1 MEPDTWEYDS
11 ELSSIHEGL
20 QQFSSLEFEEDLKFR
35 PGFSR
40 PNSRQNMDI
49 NIRIIPSSRQNT
61 PPPLIRTITNIP
73 KFSRQPSF
81 LEENERREKS
91 YCYKLTRGIDSL
103 FENTTG
109 HLTNSQRLFILLY
122 TFYEIY
128 RTVISS
134 FLVVFVP
141 QKCANDMPCTIYQNI
156 IPQNDLEVAAIS
168 FNTLL
173 AFYFCGLFFLER
185 KREEFIKEHMAID
198 RAAPT
203 GKDYLVQLLCDM
215 PPEPRT
221 YILKINN
228 VYRFYA
234 QGMLAIVCA
243 NMCISSVVIYRN
255 YLNNNTAV
263 VFITNALF
271 MVNRI
276 YRALL
281 ITSSGEYNIYSA
293 YRSDNLIYNRDR
305 NGDEMYI
312 TPNLSH
318 I

>member
-1 MEPDTWEYDS
+1 MRLFLHYAQSQKTT
-11 ELSSIHEGL
+11 SSY
-20 QQFSSLEFEEDLKFR
+20 
-35 PGFSR
+35 
-40 PNSRQNMDI
+40 QNMSCLWI
-49 NIRIIPSSRQNT
+49 
-61 PPPLIRTITNIP
+61 
-73 KFSRQPSF
+73 
-81 LEENERREKS
+81 
-91 YCYKLTRGIDSL
+91 
-103 FENTTG
+103 
-109 HLTNSQRLFILLY
+109 
-122 TFYEIY
+122 
-128 RTVISS
+128 
-134 FLVVFVP
+134 
-141 QKCANDMPCTIYQNI
+141 
-156 IPQNDLEVAAIS
+156 
-168 FNTLL
+168 
-173 AFYFCGLFFLER
+173 LFFLEK
-185 KREEFIKEHMAID
+185 KREEFIKEHMTID

-203 GKDYLVQLLCDM
+203 DKDSMVQLLCDM
-215 PPEPRT
+215 SPEPRT

-243 NMCISSVVIYRN
+243 NMCISSIVIYRN

-305 NGDEMYI
+305 NGDSM
-312 TPNLSH
+312 LH